1 MTCVCVYLSFSD
13 AVLVA
18 TLNCLTSVFAGF
30 VIFSIVGFMA
40 NAQGKEVADV
50 IDSGNKYTGAC
61 FTRPSEV
68 QVRQQPINECI
79 KP

>member
-1 MTCVCVYLSFSD
+1 MACVCVYLSFSD

-50 IDSGNKYTGAC
+50 IDSGN
-61 FTRPSEV
+61 
-68 QVRQQPINECI
+68 
-79 KP
+79 